1 MKQYI
6 NKDLG
11 ISLYKEKLPNG
22 LEVHILPKEDSSQTM
37 GILSVNFGGNDN
49 TFIDNEG
56 KENDLPLG
64 TAHFLEHLL
73 IRQNG
78 ENSIKNTFLNNGGSV
93 GAFTDYKT
101 TNFVFSFAN
110 NMNVFIEKLLSL
122 LYIPVYNLKDIE
134 IEKKIILEELLL
146 YEDKKEWL
154 IYNDLMKQMYPNSP
168 MSEDV
173 AGTIDSIKLID
184 KKILDKAHSSY
195 YIPNN
200 MKLVVVGDVNPFD
213 FSDLISRTFKKMD
226 LLLPKKTIN
235 RVYKKTTYSKPKY
248 TFENMHNNQPVQFLI
263 GVGDT
268 TYTNDFSALLSTRLG
283 LDMYLGPGSEIS
295 TRLKELNLVND
306 DFGYSYNTGPNYS
319 FISLSGTSNQI
330 HELKENIIPI
340 IKDVLEKKP
349 EDQNFHRTIKKA
361 IGNKLLLLDS
371 INKLTIS
378 YLNDLI
384 DGMNFF
390 DIMEMLLKLESS
402 NVQNRMREI
411 FNTNDKIYFEYNFKE

>member
-11 ISLYKEKLPNG
+11 ISLYKEKLQNG

-37 GILSVNFGGNDN
+37 GVLSVNFGGNDN
-49 TFIDNEG
+49 TFLDNEN
-56 KENDLPLG
+56 KENNLPLG

-73 IRQNG
+73 ITQNG

-93 GAFTDYKT
+93 GAFTDYKS
-101 TNFVFSFAN
+101 TNFIFSFAN
-110 NMNVFIEKLLSL
+110 NISVFIEKLLSS
-122 LYIPVYNLKDIE
+122 LYIPEFTLKDIE

-146 YEDKKEWL
+146 YEDKKDWL
-154 IYNDLMKQMYPNSP
+154 IFNSLMKQMYPDSP
-168 MSEDV
+168 ISEDV
-173 AGTIDSIKLID
+173 AGTIDSIKLLN

-213 FSDLISRTFKKMD
+213 FSDLINRTFKKMD
-226 LLLPKKTIN
+226 YLSPPRNTIT
-235 RVYKKTTYSKPKY
+235 RVYKKPAYLESKFPY
-248 TFENMHNNQPVQFLI
+248 ENMHKQAGQFLI
-263 GVGDT
+263 GVRET
-268 TYTNDFSALLSTRLG
+268 NYTNDISTLLSTRVG

-306 DFGYSYNTGPNYS
+306 DFGYSYTTGPNYS

-330 HELKENIIPI
+330 HDLKEKIITVI
-340 IKDVLEKKP
+340 NDVLKKEP
-349 EDQNFHRTIKKA
+349 EDINFHRTIKKA

-371 INKLTIS
+371 INKFTIS
-378 YLNDLI
+378 YTNDLM

-390 DIMEMLLKLESS
+390 EILEMLLKLESS
-402 NVQNRMREI
+402 CVQNRMRDL
-411 FNTNDKIYFEYNFKE
+411 FNKNDNIYFEYNFKE